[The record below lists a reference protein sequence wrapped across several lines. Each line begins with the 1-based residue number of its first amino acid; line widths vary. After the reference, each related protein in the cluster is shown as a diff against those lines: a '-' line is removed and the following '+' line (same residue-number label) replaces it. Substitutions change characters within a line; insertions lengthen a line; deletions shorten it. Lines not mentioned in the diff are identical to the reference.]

1 MPQRSKRPAWTFV
14 TSHGVVL
21 LEVMRSPDATVKQIA
36 AGAGVTERQA
46 HRILAD
52 LVSEEYLVRQ
62 RIGRRNHYRVNGS
75 QKMRHPAA
83 SGHRIGELLAT
94 LESR

>member
-1 MPQRSKRPAWTFV
+1 MQRAKRPEWAFI

-21 LEVMRSPDATVKQIA
+21 LQVMRSPNATVKQIA
-36 AGAGVTERQA
+36 AGAAVTERQA

-52 LVSEEYLVRQ
+52 LVAEEYLVRE
-62 RIGRRNHYRVNGS
+62 RVGRRNHYRVNGTR
-75 QKMRHPAA
+75 KMRHPAA
-83 SGHRIGELLAT
+83 AGHRVGEFLAT